1 MARSTPSSEPVTR
14 RLPVIVAVDADD
26 DALRRVDDELGRRY
40 GDDYRIVCARSAEAA
55 IEELEQLANAGS
67 EVAVV
72 LAGHWLGGATGSDLL
87 ARTRAL
93 HPRAKRALLIDWGA
107 WGHRPTADAIL
118 EAMALGRID
127 YYVLKPTRARDEH
140 FHRTITEFLHE
151 WARDD
156 SSVGHELVVISDPDS
171 TRGHELRDFLR
182 RSGIPH
188 GFRSNE
194 SRATRDFLSELG
206 ADARNPVVRMHDD
219 TILVDPTN
227 EEIVAAYGVETEP
240 DEGGDYDLVIVG
252 GGPAGLS
259 AAVYASSEGLR
270 TLVLERHSVGGQA
283 GSSSL
288 IRNYLGFA
296 RGVSGGELSQRA
308 YQQAW
313 IFGAHFAITR
323 EARTLELGAGRH
335 VLTCD
340 AGFRGDTR
348 AVILATGASYRRLG
362 IPALDELV
370 GAGVFYGAST
380 VDAHGLGR
388 ECVYVVG
395 GGNSAA
401 QAALHLSRS
410 APSVR
415 LLIRGTSPAEGMSQ
429 YLVDALAATPGVEVN
444 VQTEVVA
451 GGGDGRLEWLEL
463 RDGVSGATTRVPA
476 AALFVLI
483 GAHPLTDWL
492 PDSIARDPAGYL
504 LTGSDVL
511 ADVAGSPAWPLER
524 APMAFET
531 SAPGVFAVGDVR
543 HGSEKRVASAVGEG
557 SVVVSQ
563 VHEWL
568 AQEAGSSRT
577 PQPSSPT

>member
-1 MARSTPSSEPVTR
+1 MSS
-14 RLPVIVAVDADD
+14 VAAT
-26 DALRRVDDELGRRY
+26 ATTTASSA
-40 GDDYRIVCARSAEAA
+40 ARSAEAA

-72 LAGHWLGGATGSDLL
+72 LADHWLGGATGSDLL

-171 TRGHELRDFLR
+171 TRGHDLREFLR

-194 SRATRDFLSELG
+194 SRATQGFLRELG
-206 ADARNPVVRMHDD
+206 ADGRSPVVRMHDD
-219 TILVDPTN
+219 TILIDPTN
-227 EEIVAAYGVETEP
+227 EEIAAAYGVETEP
-240 DEGGDYDLVIVG
+240 DEGGEFDLVIVG

-270 TLVLERHSVGGQA
+270 TLVLERHTVGGQA

-323 EARTLELGAGRH
+323 EARALELGAGRH

-362 IPALDELV
+362 IPALDDLV

-380 VDAHGLGR
+380 D
-388 ECVYVVG
+388 
-395 GGNSAA
+395 
-401 QAALHLSRS
+401 
-410 APSVR
+410 
-415 LLIRGTSPAEGMSQ
+415 
-429 YLVDALAATPGVEVN
+429 
-444 VQTEVVA
+444 
-451 GGGDGRLEWLEL
+451 
-463 RDGVSGATTRVPA
+463 
-476 AALFVLI
+476 
-483 GAHPLTDWL
+483 
-492 PDSIARDPAGYL
+492 
-504 LTGSDVL
+504 
-511 ADVAGSPAWPLER
+511 
-524 APMAFET
+524 
-531 SAPGVFAVGDVR
+531 
-543 HGSEKRVASAVGEG
+543 
-557 SVVVSQ
+557 
-563 VHEWL
+563 
-568 AQEAGSSRT
+568 
-577 PQPSSPT
+577 

>member
-1 MARSTPSSEPVTR
+1 MAWSTHSGEPGAGSS
-14 RLPVIVAVDADD
+14 PVIVAVDADH

-40 GDDYRIVCARSAEAA
+40 GDDYRIVCRGSAEAA
-55 IEELEQLANAGS
+55 IEELEQLAGAGR

-72 LAGHWLGGATGSDLL
+72 LADHWLGGATGSDLL
-87 ARTRAL
+87 ARARAL

-188 GFRSNE
+188 GFRSSE
-194 SRATRDFLSELG
+194 SRAAQDLLSEI
-206 ADARNPVVRMHDD
+206 DAVGHGPVVRLHDD
-219 TILVDPTN
+219 TILIDPTN

-240 DEGGDYDLVIVG
+240 AEGGDFDLVIVG

-323 EARTLELGAGRH
+323 EARVLELGKSRH

-362 IPALDELV
+362 IPALDDLV

-388 ECVYVVG
+388 DCVYVVG

-415 LLIRGTSPAEGMSQ
+415 LLIRGASPAEGMSQ
-429 YLVDALAATPGVEVN
+429 YLVDALAATPGVAVN

-504 LTGSDVL
+504 LTGADVL
-511 ADVAGSPAWPLER
+511 ADAGPSPAWPLER
-524 APMAFET
+524 SPMAFET

-568 AQEAGSSRT
+568 AHEAGSSRM
-577 PQPSSPT
+577 PQPSPPA